1 MNLRTAAVTG
11 IAGDVKTDD
20 NLLVS
25 EAFDLPPN
33 IKSRHPLLRRLGP
46 IEVQAAHFG
55 VLTAIQPCLIIIEFI
70 MAIHLPPPD
79 SGALPQAGQSE
90 LILSTPNSAY
100 CF

>member
-11 IAGDVKTDD
+11 IAGDEKRMTTFSFRIAV
-20 NLLVS
+20 
-25 EAFDLPPN
+25 DLPPN
-33 IKSRHPLLRRLGP
+33 IKSRHSLLRRLGP
-46 IEVQAAHFG
+46 IEVQAAHFD
-55 VLTAIQPCLIIIEFI
+55 VLTAIQPCLITIEFI